1 MSLYHRW
8 RRERREIRR
17 QNDKDERE
25 RRHNAVLSEKERE
38 LESHRAKIEISA
50 GVIWECL
57 SEMGV
62 TSEDLEVKMKE
73 IEDRGWAIN
82 PPSYYRLCP
91 KCGKKVFDYTANV
104 FEGTCIYCGHVV
116 NMYPGDLAEG

>member
-50 GVIWECL
+50 GVIAFGIL
-57 SEMGV
+57 IGILGIFPIQLHFRD
-62 TSEDLEVKMKE
+62 TKRNLAFNRNHLE
-73 IEDRGWAIN
+73 
-82 PPSYYRLCP
+82 
-91 KCGKKVFDYTANV
+91 
-104 FEGTCIYCGHVV
+104 
-116 NMYPGDLAEG
+116 